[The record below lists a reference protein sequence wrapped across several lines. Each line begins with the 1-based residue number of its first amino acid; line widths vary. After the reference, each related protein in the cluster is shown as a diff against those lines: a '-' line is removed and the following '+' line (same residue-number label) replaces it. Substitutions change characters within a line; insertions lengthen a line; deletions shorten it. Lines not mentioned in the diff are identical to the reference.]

1 MNPMRTVSA
10 AVLLAATLAAAPAFA
25 ATTTTPAKAAPM
37 AAMAAPKVTMAM
49 KSDVGPI
56 SGVIRIIGKW
66 TPAELAALGKASAIK
81 TFDVKSLY
89 PAADQTKV
97 ASAETANS
105 ARLGKLHAALRADAS
120 LNIWLTKNKIDVDH
134 VVAVSTH
141 SSGAHIFVY

>member
-25 ATTTTPAKAAPM
+25 ATTSPMKAAPA
-37 AAMAAPKVTMAM
+37 AAMSAPKVTMAM
-49 KSDVGPI
+49 KSDAGPVA
-56 SGVIRIIGKW
+56 GLVRIIGKW
-66 TPAELAALGKASAIK
+66 TPAEVKALGKASAIK

-97 ASAETANS
+97 ASAESANS
-105 ARLGKLHAALRADAS
+105 AQLGKLHAALRADAS
-120 LNIWLTKNKIDVDH
+120 LNTWLTKNNINVDH

-141 SSGAHIFVY
+141 SNDAHIFVY